1 VRWLTKKQDYSAT
14 VTWRSRSGCPG
25 GGGVANLERVAIQL
39 DQLNTFV
46 STERN
51 RLLEVLPRAVY
62 EALLPHLEPVRL
74 EQGLTLAEP
83 DEPLSYAYFPRG
95 AVLSMLVPMENGEAL
110 EAATIGFEGMFGLPL
125 FLADGVGADE
135 VICQIAGDAARI
147 TASAFREAIADS
159 AELTDLLHRYTLAL
173 MGQMA
178 RTAGCNRA
186 HPVEERCARWLL
198 LTHDRVGRD
207 EFYLTHEFL
216 AAMLGTRRPSVTLI
230 AGQLQQA
237 GLIHYRRGNLTIV
250 DREGLEEVA
259 CEDYRLTCDLYE
271 RLYLSRARR
280 DRLDGHLDGH
290 GRP

>member
-1 VRWLTKKQDYSAT
+1 MSEWRW
-14 VTWRSRSGCPG
+14 G
-25 GGGVANLERVAIQL
+25 GNPERVATQL
-39 DQLNTFV
+39 DHLNTLV

-51 RLLEVLPRAVY
+51 RLLNTLPRATY
-62 EALLPHLEPVRL
+62 EALLPHLEPMWL
-74 EQGLTLAEP
+74 EHGLTLAEP
-83 DEPLSYAYFPRG
+83 NEPVSYAYFPRG

-110 EAATIGFEGMFGLPL
+110 EAATIGLEGMFGLPL

-135 VICQIAGDAARI
+135 VICQVAGDAARI
-147 TASAFREAIADS
+147 SADVFCQAIADS

-173 MGQMA
+173 MGQMS

-207 EFYLTHEFL
+207 EFYLTQEFL
-216 AAMLGTRRPSVTLI
+216 AAMLGTRRPTVTLI

-237 GLIHYRRGNLTIV
+237 GLIRYRRGNLTIV

-259 CEDYRLTCDLYE
+259 CEDYRLTRDLYE
-271 RLYLSRARR
+271 RLYLGRARK
-280 DRLDGHLDGH
+280 DRLDGHV
-290 GRP
+290 RPD